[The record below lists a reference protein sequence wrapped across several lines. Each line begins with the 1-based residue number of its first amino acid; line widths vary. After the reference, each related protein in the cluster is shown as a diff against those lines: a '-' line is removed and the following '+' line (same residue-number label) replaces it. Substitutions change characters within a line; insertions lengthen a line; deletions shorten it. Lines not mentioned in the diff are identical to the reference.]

1 MHCNDLSA
9 RQAYIKTIPHDCGG
23 DGWEADRWYLRKLKN
38 ITQASMRNGR
48 FRTKVDYCS
57 VPRHFRSHAT
67 SRVVG
72 QSEGKALT
80 GEHSFTVLPYRGS
93 VPLTSY
99 QLQTP
104 QADARQADATS
115 LGLEK
120 LFVIAL
126 KMLSL
131 GGGGKACGLRDAP
144 ATHRTG
150 RIGVAYPTRR
160 DFGKARCKTYL
171 VAATTNR
178 LGVDEG
184 STQLGSRVS
193 D

>member
-9 RQAYIKTIPHDCGG
+9 RQAYVHILPHDS
-23 DGWEADRWYLRKLKN
+23 RYLRKLKS

-48 FRTKVDYCS
+48 LRRKVDDCF

-72 QSEGKALT
+72 QSDGKALT

-115 LGLEK
+115 LGLDK

-131 GGGGKACGLRDAP
+131 WGGG
-144 ATHRTG
+144 
-150 RIGVAYPTRR
+150 RR
-160 DFGKARCKTYL
+160 VGFGMPRPHIW
-171 VAATTNR
+171 
-178 LGVDEG
+178 
-184 STQLGSRVS
+184 STLGSHWGCIPYPS
-193 D
+193 